1 MVMVKNKGNEM
12 KSKEF
17 IDMTDVIRKATVS
30 AMDAG
35 NEFSTPWRIIGTLT
49 ASLEAALYHLP
60 KARRAEILQQTVEGL
75 EYIERSYAVKEANEV
90 RKAA

>member
-1 MVMVKNKGNEM
+1 M
-12 KSKEF
+12 KREEF
-17 IDMTDVIRKATVS
+17 IDMTDVIRKATVA

-60 KARRAEILQQTVEGL
+60 KARRAEILQQTIEGL
-75 EYIERSYAVKEANEV
+75 GYIERSYAKEEVKEA
-90 RKAA
+90 A

>member
-1 MVMVKNKGNEM
+1 M

-17 IDMTDVIRKATVS
+17 IDMTDVIRKATVA

-35 NEFSTPWRIIGTLT
+35 NEFSTPWRIIGVMT
-49 ASLEAALYHLP
+49 AVIESSLYQLP
-60 KARRAEILQQTVEGL
+60 KSKREEQLKSLLEGIA
-75 EYIERSYAVKEANEV
+75 YIERSYAKEEV

>member
-1 MVMVKNKGNEM
+1 M
-12 KSKEF
+12 KREEF
-17 IDMTDVIRKATVS
+17 IDMTDVIRKATV
-30 AMDAG
+30 AAIDAG

-60 KARRAEILQQTVEGL
+60 KAKRALLLKDVVDGL
-75 EYIERSYAVKEANEV
+75 ERIERSYAKEANEV

>member
-17 IDMTDVIRKATVS
+17 IDMTDVIRKATVA

-35 NEFSTPWRIIGTLT
+35 NEFSTPWRIIGVMT
-49 ASLEAALYHLP
+49 AVIETSLYQLP
-60 KARRAEILQQTVEGL
+60 KAKREEQLKSLLEGIAH
-75 EYIERSYAVKEANEV
+75 IERSYAKEDMKEA
-90 RKAA
+90 A

>member
-35 NEFSTPWRIIGTLT
+35 NEFSTPWRIIGVMT
-49 ASLEAALYHLP
+49 AVIETSLYQLP
-60 KARRAEILQQTVEGL
+60 KAKREEQLKSLLEGIAH
-75 EYIERSYAVKEANEV
+75 IERSYMKEA
-90 RKAA
+90 A

>member
-17 IDMTDVIRKATVS
+17 IDMTDVIRKATVA

-35 NEFSTPWRIIGTLT
+35 NEFSTPWRIIGVMT
-49 ASLEAALYHLP
+49 AVIETSLYQLP
-60 KARRAEILQQTVEGL
+60 KAKREEQLKSLLEGIAH
-75 EYIERSYAVKEANEV
+75 IERSYANANMKEA
-90 RKAA
+90 A

>member
-60 KARRAEILQQTVEGL
+60 KARRAEILKQAIEGL
-75 EYIERSYAVKEANEV
+75 GYIERSYAMKEA
-90 RKAA
+90 A

>member
-1 MVMVKNKGNEM
+1 MVKKGNEM

-17 IDMTDVIRKATVS
+17 IDMTDMIRKATVS

-35 NEFSTPWRIIGTLT
+35 NEFSTPWRIIGVMT
-49 ASLEAALYHLP
+49 AVIETSLYQLP
-60 KARRAEILQQTVEGL
+60 KAKREEQLKSLLEGIAH
-75 EYIERSYAVKEANEV
+75 IERSYMNEANEV

>member
-1 MVMVKNKGNEM
+1 M
-12 KSKEF
+12 KTAEF
-17 IDMTDVIRKATVS
+17 LAMTDKIREATTA

-60 KARRAEILQQTVEGL
+60 KARRAEILKQTVEGL
-75 EYIERSYAVKEANEV
+75 GYIERSYAKQEVKEA
-90 RKAA
+90 A

>member
-1 MVMVKNKGNEM
+1 M

-35 NEFSTPWRIIGTLT
+35 NEFSTPWRIIGVMT
-49 ASLEAALYHLP
+49 AIIEQSLYSLP
-60 KARRAEILQQTVEGL
+60 KSTREEMLKQLVDSLG
-75 EYIERSYAVKEANEV
+75 YIERSYEKVENEV
-90 RKAA
+90 RVAA

>member
-1 MVMVKNKGNEM
+1 M
-12 KSKEF
+12 KREEF
-17 IDMTDVIRKATVS
+17 IDMTDVIRKATVA

-60 KARRAEILQQTVEGL
+60 KARRAEILKQTTEGL
-75 EYIERSYAVKEANEV
+75 EYIERSYAKEA
-90 RKAA
+90 A

>member
-35 NEFSTPWRIIGTLT
+35 NEFSTPWRIIGVMT
-49 ASLEAALYHLP
+49 AVIESSLYQLP
-60 KARRAEILQQTVEGL
+60 KAKREEQLKSLLEGIAH
-75 EYIERSYAVKEANEV
+75 IERSYAKEDMKEA
-90 RKAA
+90 A

>member
-1 MVMVKNKGNEM
+1 MDKEQGNEM
-12 KSKEF
+12 KTAEF
-17 IDMTDVIRKATVS
+17 LAMTDKIRVATTA

-49 ASLEAALYHLP
+49 AVVEQSLYHLP
-60 KARRAEILQQTVEGL
+60 KSTREDMLKQLVDSLG
-75 EYIERSYAVKEANEV
+75 YIEKSYATEE

>member
-1 MVMVKNKGNEM
+1 M
-12 KSKEF
+12 KREEF
-17 IDMTDVIRKATVS
+17 IDMTDVIRKATV
-30 AMDAG
+30 AAIDAG

-60 KARRAEILQQTVEGL
+60 KATREEMLKQLIDSLG
-75 EYIERSYAVKEANEV
+75 YIERSYEKVENEV

>member
-1 MVMVKNKGNEM
+1 MVKNKGNEM

-35 NEFSTPWRIIGTLT
+35 NEFSTPWRIIGVMT
-49 ASLEAALYHLP
+49 AVIETSLYQLP
-60 KARRAEILQQTVEGL
+60 KAKREEQLKSLLEGIAH
-75 EYIERSYAVKEANEV
+75 IERSYANANMKEA
-90 RKAA
+90 A